1 MSRVSVA
8 EPPVDP
14 DGWEEL
20 EAIARGMPQG
30 QWCEGKPWH
39 QWGCGA
45 FGVVSPALVWSG
57 AGCLVVIRRA
67 LSPRL
72 NRSSMLE
79 QGEPWKGD
87 ELE

>member
-8 EPPVDP
+8 ELPVDP
-14 DGWEEL
+14 EGWEEL
-20 EAIARGMPQG
+20 ETIAGGVPQG
-30 QWCEGKPWH
+30 QWFEGKPWN

-57 AGCLVVIRRA
+57 AGHLVATRRV
-67 LSPRL
+67 LSTRL
-72 NRSSMLE
+72 NWILMLE
-79 QGEPWKGD
+79 QGELWKGD